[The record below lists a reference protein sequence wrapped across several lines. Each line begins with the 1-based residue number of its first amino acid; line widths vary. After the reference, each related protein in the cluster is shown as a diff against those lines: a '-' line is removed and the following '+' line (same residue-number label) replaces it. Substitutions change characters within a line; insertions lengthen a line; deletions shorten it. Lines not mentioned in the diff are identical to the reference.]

1 MIKVCDAWSLENL
14 VDMTEADMDE
24 LLRYYKPFTVPSLE
38 QIRLGEEPG
47 VFGFD
52 GSFGWAI

>member
-14 VDMTEADMDE
+14 VDMTEADMDD
-24 LLRYYKPFTVPSLE
+24 LLEYYKPFTVPSFQ
-38 QIRLGEEPG
+38 QIRLGEDPD
-47 VFGFD
+47 VFEFD